1 MLGSVPIGQRYAHF
15 AFSGHLDIRAAME
28 AIDQAVVGLP
38 GWAAEP
44 TAGADAGFRSWRHQ
58 PSGVE
63 LLMVVA
69 GFQPLL
75 LSVGQRSDDPAVQ
88 SAGSPENV
96 AAVGRTLRGQ
106 RTGLAQD
113 QNHGIPD
120 GDQVG
125 RHGLAQAPFAVTG
138 AALRAVA
145 AAVAHLGGRPVRDAD
160 LLPLARRAQERFEW
174 WVKAEHRVEVLT
186 PYLTHRRCPA
196 CNGWSKQDARW
207 CRDCQREFTPQDN
220 FRDDDARTNAEREIA
235 ALTAEGVRVVEGGPP
250 PAPAGHD
257 GWPHG

>member
-1 MLGSVPIGQRYAHF
+1 MLGSVPGGQRYAHF
-15 AFSGHLDIRAAME
+15 AFSGHVDIRATME
-28 AIDQAVVGLP
+28 AVDQAVVGLP

-44 TAGADAGFRSWRHQ
+44 TAAADAGFRSWRHQ
-58 PSGVE
+58 PSGAE

-88 SAGSPENV
+88 SAGSPEHV
-96 AAVGRTLRGQ
+96 AAVGRALRGQ
-106 RTGLAQD
+106 LAM
-113 QNHGIPD
+113 
-120 GDQVG
+120 
-125 RHGLAQAPFAVTG
+125 TG
-138 AALRAVA
+138 ATLRAVV

-174 WVKAEHRVEVLT
+174 WVKAEHRVELLT
-186 PYLTHRRCPA
+186 PYLTHRCCPA

-207 CRDCQREFTPQDN
+207 CRDCQREFTPQDS
-220 FRDDDARTNAEREIA
+220 FRDDDARANAEREIA

-250 PAPAGHD
+250 PAPADHH

>member
-1 MLGSVPIGQRYAHF
+1 MLGSGPAGHRYTHF
-15 AFSGHLDIRAAME
+15 VFSGHVGVRVAVDAVDR
-28 AIDQAVVGLP
+28 AVVGLP
-38 GWAAEP
+38 GWTADGS
-44 TAGADAGFRSWRHQ
+44 TAGVDAGFRSWRHQ

-88 SAGSPENV
+88 SGGSPDNV
-96 AAVGRTLRGQ
+96 AAVGRALRG
-106 RTGLAQD
+106 RL
-113 QNHGIPD
+113 
-120 GDQVG
+120 
-125 RHGLAQAPFAVTG
+125 AVTG
-138 AALRAVA
+138 TALRAVGS
-145 AAVAHLGGRPVRDAD
+145 AVGHLGGRSVRDAEF
-160 LLPLARRAQERFEW
+160 LPLARRAQERFEW
-174 WVKAEHRVEVLT
+174 WVQAEHRVEVLT

-196 CNGWSKQDARW
+196 CNGWSKHGMRW

-220 FRDDDARTNAEREIA
+220 FRDDDARTSAEREIA

-250 PAPAGHD
+250 PDPAGGN

>member
-106 RTGLAQD
+106 L
-113 QNHGIPD
+113 
-120 GDQVG
+120 
-125 RHGLAQAPFAVTG
+125 AVTG

-174 WVKAEHRVEVLT
+174 WVKAEHRVEVRT

>member
-1 MLGSVPIGQRYAHF
+1 MLGSLPAGRRYVHF
-15 AFSGHLDIRAAME
+15 AFSGHVDIRAAME
-28 AIDQAVVGLP
+28 VVDRAVVGLA

-44 TAGADAGFRSWRHQ
+44 TAGADAGFRSWRHR

-88 SAGSPENV
+88 SAGSPEHV
-96 AAVGRTLRGQ
+96 AAVGRALRGQ
-106 RTGLAQD
+106 L
-113 QNHGIPD
+113 
-120 GDQVG
+120 
-125 RHGLAQAPFAVTG
+125 AVTG
-138 AALRAVA
+138 EALRAVA
-145 AAVAHLGGRPVRDAD
+145 AAVAHLGGRPVRDAE

-196 CNGWSKQDARW
+196 CNGWSQRDARW
-207 CRDCQREFTPQDN
+207 CRDCRREFTPQDN
-220 FRDDDARTNAEREIA
+220 FRDDDARTGAEREIA

-250 PAPAGHD
+250 PAPAGQD